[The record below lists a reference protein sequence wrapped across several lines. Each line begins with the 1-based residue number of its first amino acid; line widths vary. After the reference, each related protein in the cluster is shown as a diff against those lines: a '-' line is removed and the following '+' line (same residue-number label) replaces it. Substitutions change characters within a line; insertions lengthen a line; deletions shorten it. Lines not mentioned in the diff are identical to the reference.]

1 MLATGCGG
9 SERVVARDDA
19 DPWTPPTADPVD
31 LTLDTLAGQPVSLAD
46 LRGRPV
52 LVNYFATWCVP
63 CLAEL
68 PRLNDLV
75 PEAEQRPAPGAL
87 AVVAVSLDGA
97 NTQKD
102 LKAFVAATRLRFP
115 VALAD
120 SDTLRRE
127 TPFGRLPAV
136 PASYLLDGSGRA
148 VERFRGV
155 VPIGYLKRRVAALG
169 AHRGDDVRA
178 D

>member
-1 MLATGCGG
+1 MAVAGCGG
-9 SERVVARDDA
+9 PALVVARDDA
-19 DPWTPPTADPVD
+19 DPWRPPSPAPIE
-31 LTLDTLAGQPVSLAD
+31 LKLETLDGDGVDLAD

-63 CLAEL
+63 CIDEL

-75 PEAEQRPAPGAL
+75 PENEQTPGDL
-87 AVVAVSLDGA
+87 WIVGVSLDRGQRA
-97 NTQKD
+97 D
-102 LKAFVAATRLRFP
+102 LEAFVKATRLRFA

-120 SDTLRRE
+120 EAALSGT
-127 TPFGRLPAV
+127 TPFGPLPAV
-136 PASYLLDGSGRA
+136 PASYLLDAEGRA

-155 VPIGYLKRRVAALG
+155 VPIGYLKRRVAAL
-169 AHRGDDVRA
+169 AATRGDDDRA